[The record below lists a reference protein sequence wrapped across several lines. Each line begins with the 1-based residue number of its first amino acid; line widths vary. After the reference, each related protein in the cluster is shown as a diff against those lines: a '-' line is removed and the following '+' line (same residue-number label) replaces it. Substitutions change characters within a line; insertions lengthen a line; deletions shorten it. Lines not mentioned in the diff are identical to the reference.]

1 MEFYANKWSF
11 LSIVL
16 NLTFDLISIIFLFLK
31 EYSFSIVIFILAN
44 LLFLP
49 VWLMRK
55 YFFNKIKIDSSG
67 LQSYIGKKTLLRLNW
82 EEIKMIKL
90 LPNKELIFSAYI
102 FDDVHQIARNR
113 DKVISFLINTEN
125 YTYLLNFKDKLP
137 VEINGIENFKIN

>member
-113 DKVISFLINTEN
+113 DKVISFLINRKM
-125 YTYLLNFKDKLP
+125 L
-137 VEINGIENFKIN
+137 KIIPIC